1 MSSQSINKQL
11 IIIGAGGLGREVLD
25 LVQLINKFDRQ
36 FQILGFS
43 DDALPKG
50 FLINGYK
57 ILGSLAECM
66 QMQQVQFVIAISN
79 PSIRLKVYEQLR
91 NHQKELI
98 NLMHPTAQLSSYAGT
113 EPNSGFILFGN
124 TFIGPNT
131 KIGANVLIH
140 TNTVI
145 GHDSVIGLHTMVMQS
160 CVLNGMVTVEEA
172 VLIGPSS
179 VVNGKHLIRKS
190 SVLAA
195 GSKLA

>member
-1 MSSQSINKQL
+1 MSSQSNTKQL

-25 LVQLINKFDRQ
+25 LVQFINKFDRQ

-50 FLINGYK
+50 FKINGHE
-57 ILGSLAECM
+57 ILGTLPACM
-66 QMQQVQFVIAISN
+66 QIPQVQFVIAIGN

-91 NHQKELI
+91 HHQKELV
-98 NLMHPTAQLSSYAGT
+98 NLVHPTSQLSSFAST
-113 EPNSGFILFGN
+113 EPNSGLILFGN

-145 GHDSVIGLHTMVMQS
+145 GHDSVIGSHTMVMQS
-160 CVLNGMVTVEEA
+160 CVLNGMVTVEQA
-172 VLIGPSS
+172 VFIGPSS
-179 VVNGKHLIRKS
+179 VVNGKHLVRKGL
-190 SVLAA
+190 VLAA
-195 GSKLA
+195 GSKLV